1 MRKPILIAA
10 ALMALAPAIV
20 PVAASAGGP
29 GGCPP
34 GLAKKHNGCL
44 PPGHARQG
52 HGPGPVYD
60 DRPTYRV
67 EHVYRRGERLP
78 DNYIVIVDPG
88 RYGLDPYQSY
98 YRFGDYVYRV
108 DRNTRE
114 VLDLIGAVAAIL
126 N

>member
-10 ALMALAPAIV
+10 TLMALS
-20 PVAASAGGP
+20 PVMAAAAGP

-52 HGPGPVYD
+52 YGAGPVYGGQ
-60 DRPTYRV
+60 
-67 EHVYRRGERLP
+67 HVYRRGDRLP
-78 DNYIVIVDPG
+78 GDYIVIVDPG
-88 RYGLDPYQSY
+88 RYGLDPYQTY

-108 DRNTRE
+108 DRDTKE